1 MAIRDGTA
9 PKVPRVVASC
19 HSCLAWGLTYCQG
32 LCMAC
37 YNFAGVNTTMGAC
50 GACGRTERL
59 KREYCRLCWCQA
71 ALERPSGPN
80 TQLAPY
86 VKVVRQHQLFFAGM
100 SARQAAPRAFPR
112 RYGTKGRPL
121 KVPPPVVGR
130 PSTTWIQPA
139 LFDDAVARPYR
150 WGRIDLRCGP
160 APLNPWLSWALHLA
174 HVMAESRGF
183 DPGKLRTLNRSLVM
197 VLADHVDGEMIRASD
212 FEEVLHLH
220 RASVQHVSEIL
231 SSMGILDDH
240 RSPNFETWLAGKL
253 ESLSPGIAPDVER
266 WILALRYGTPR
277 RRPRAGAALSY
288 LYAAHP
294 ALIQWSTEHDHL
306 REITPV
312 DVLAYADTLVGRQR
326 QIALVA
332 LRSLFAWAK
341 KEGVVFANPAGRIR
355 VGRIDDLVWQS
366 LSPEEIARTVAAS
379 TTARARLVIAL
390 ATIHAARSGA
400 IRALQLDDV
409 DVANRRLTIA
419 GRSRPLDDLTR
430 RLLIE
435 WLDHRREQ
443 WPNTANCHVIIS
455 RESAFNL
462 GPVSQPHIAR
472 ALRGLP
478 ATLERLRIDRQLE
491 EALVHGADPLHLVAV
506 FGISD
511 AAAIRYAVN
520 ARQLLE
526 RPHESLPL
534 DSLRTRASA
543 ERGKLSERLGSS

>member
-1 MAIRDGTA
+1 
-9 PKVPRVVASC
+9 
-19 HSCLAWGLTYCQG
+19 
-32 LCMAC
+32 MAC
-37 YNFAGVNTTMGAC
+37 YNFAGVNTTMGDC

-59 KREYCRLCWCQA
+59 KKEYCRLCWCQA
-71 ALERPSGPN
+71 ALERPSGPG
-80 TQLAPY
+80 TPLVPY
-86 VKVVRQHQLFFAGM
+86 VKTVRHHQLFFAGM
-100 SARQAAPRAFPR
+100 STRQAAPRTFPR

-121 KVPPPVVGR
+121 KGSPPVVGR

-139 LFDDAVARPYR
+139 LFDDASARSYR

-160 APLNPWLSWALHLA
+160 VPLNPWLSWALHLA
-174 HVMAESRGF
+174 HVMAEPRGF
-183 DPGKLRTLNRSLVM
+183 DPGTFRTLNRSLVM

-231 SSMGILDDH
+231 SSMGILDDD
-240 RSPNFETWLAGKL
+240 RSPTFETWLAGKL
-253 ESLSPGIAPDVER
+253 ENLSPGIAPDVER

-326 QIALVA
+326 QIGLVA

-341 KEGVVFANPAGRIR
+341 KEGAVFANPAGRIR

-366 LSPEEIARTVAAS
+366 LSPEEIARTVAVS
-379 TTARARLVIAL
+379 TTAQARLVIAL

-409 DVANRRLTIA
+409 DIANRRLTIA

-443 WPNTANCHVIIS
+443 WPNTANRHVIIS

-491 EALVHGADPLHLVAV
+491 EALVHGADPLHLAAV